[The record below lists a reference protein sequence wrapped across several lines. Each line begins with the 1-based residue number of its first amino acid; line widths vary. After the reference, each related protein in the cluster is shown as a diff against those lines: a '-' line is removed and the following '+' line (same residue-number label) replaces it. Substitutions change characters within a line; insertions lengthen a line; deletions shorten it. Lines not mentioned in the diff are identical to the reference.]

1 MNERILIVEDEE
13 KIARVLELE
22 LTHEGYSVGRA
33 GDGEQGFAYARDESW
48 DLILLDI
55 MLPKMGGFEV
65 LKKIREANN
74 FVPIILL
81 TARNSVPEKV
91 EGLDLG
97 ANDYVTKPF
106 SIEELL
112 ARIRNL
118 LRISAMPGEQSGQE
132 QEAFHVGEL
141 VLDNKTQTVRRGD
154 KAIEL
159 TPREYDLLLY
169 LIQHKGTALSRE
181 DILSDVWGF
190 NFMGDTN
197 LVDVYIR
204 YLRQKIDVGFKKN
217 LIHTR
222 RGVGYLIKE
231 SSP

>member
-1 MNERILIVEDEE
+1 MNERILIVEDED

-22 LTHEGYSVGRA
+22 LTHEGYSAARA
-33 GDGEQGFAYARDESW
+33 ADGEQGLALALDETW

-65 LKKIREANN
+65 LKKIREADN

-91 EGLDLG
+91 EGLDSG

-118 LRISAMPGEQSGQE
+118 LRLSGVPGDQSGQE
-132 QEAFHVGEL
+132 EETCSVGDL
-141 VLDNKTQTVRRGD
+141 TVDPKTQTVRRGD
-154 KAIEL
+154 KTIEL

-169 LIQHKGTALSRE
+169 LIRHKGAVLSRE
-181 DILSDVWGF
+181 NILSDVWGF
-190 NFMGDTN
+190 DFMGDTN

-231 SSP
+231 PSP

>member
-22 LTHEGYSVGRA
+22 LMHEGYSIGRA
-33 GDGEQGFAYARDESW
+33 ADGEQGLASACDESW
-48 DLILLDI
+48 NLILLDI
-55 MLPKMGGFEV
+55 MLPKLGGLEM
-65 LKKIREANN
+65 LKKIREADNS
-74 FVPIILL
+74 VPIILL
-81 TARNSVPEKV
+81 TARNSIPEKV

-118 LRISAMPGEQSGQE
+118 LRISGMPGPGLVQE
-132 QEAFHVGEL
+132 VYRVGDLE
-141 VLDNKTQTVRRGD
+141 LDNKTQTVHRGD

-169 LIQHKGTALSRE
+169 LIQHKGAVLSRE
-181 DILSDVWGF
+181 EILSDVWGF
-190 NFMGDTN
+190 DFMGDTN

-231 SSP
+231 PSP